1 MPPAVHR
8 QVLAGRT
15 SQDRAKARVGISLRD
30 SGITDKTRLRYKAA
44 LAALL
49 PFITLI
55 ASSEELDCVV
65 EEWIEMQWINGST
78 LGQIGDAL
86 CGLQFYCPEFK
97 GHLRGSW
104 RLYKNWRRLE
114 IPCRAPPISADI
126 VRAFVSWL
134 IDKEEVSGAFLIAL
148 AFHAYLRTGEA
159 LSLHFSDLQVND
171 STGVVTV
178 RGGKSGLRSNMD
190 EAIAIYDL
198 GVLELARLAKLLPH
212 ASQPRAKVWNHSP
225 NLFRKVFQQCVE
237 HFGLH
242 KLELKPYSL
251 RRGGATHDYMLH
263 GILEPI
269 LLRGR
274 WHSLQVARL
283 YIEDGL
289 AQLPSLQLSRPQ
301 RSHIAAAG
309 QPLLLFLQPMSLT
322 HALCWG
328 SWKNGI

>member
-15 SQDRAKARVGISLRD
+15 SKERAQAREGISLRD
-30 SGITDKTRLRYKAA
+30 SGITEKTRLRYRSA
-44 LAALL
+44 LSVLL
-49 PFITLI
+49 PFITGI
-55 ASSEELDCVV
+55 ASSEELDQVV
-65 EEWIEMQWINGST
+65 EELEWSRGST

-97 GHLRGSW
+97 GCLRGSW

-114 IPCRAPPISADI
+114 IPCRAPPISAVI
-126 VRAFVSWL
+126 VRAFVSL
-134 IDKEEVSGAFLIAL
+134 LLDNELVAGAFLVAL

-159 LSLHFSDLQVND
+159 LGLQFSDLQVNG
-171 STGVVTV
+171 STGVVTI
-178 RGGKSGLRSNMD
+178 RGGKSGLRNNMD
-190 EAIAIYDL
+190 EAIAIYDG
-198 GVLELARLAKLLPH
+198 GVLQLARLAKLLPH
-212 ASQPRAKVWNHSP
+212 AQEPRSKVWNQSASA
-225 NLFRKVFQQCVE
+225 FRKMFQRCIV
-237 HFGLH
+237 HFELQ

-251 RRGGATHDYMLH
+251 RRGGATHDYMRQ

-289 AQLPSLQLSRPQ
+289 AQVPSLQLPPVQQ
-301 RSHIAAAG
+301 RRLAAAAR
-309 QPLLLFLQPMSLT
+309 PYNSFF
-322 HALCWG
+322 
-328 SWKNGI
+328 

>member
-15 SQDRAKARVGISLRD
+15 SKDRAKAREGISLRD
-30 SGITDKTRLRYKAA
+30 SGITEKTRLRYKAA
-44 LAALL
+44 LTALL
-49 PFITLI
+49 PFITFI

-65 EEWIEMQWINGST
+65 EEWIEMQWTNGST

-97 GHLRGSW
+97 GLLRGSW

-134 IDKEEVSGAFLIAL
+134 IDKEQVAGAFLIAL

-178 RGGKSGLRSNMD
+178 RGGKSGLRNNMD
-190 EAIAIYDL
+190 EAIAIYDH
-198 GVLELARLAKLLPH
+198 GVLKLARLAKLLPH
-212 ASQPRAKVWNHSP
+212 ASYPRAKVWNHSAG
-225 NLFRKVFQQCVE
+225 LFRKLFQQCVE
-237 HFGLH
+237 HFGLQ

-289 AQLPSLQLSRPQ
+289 AQIPSLQLSRLQ
-301 RSHIAAAG
+301 RRSIATASSPF
-309 QPLLLFLQPMSLT
+309 QSFFSN
-322 HALCWG
+322 
-328 SWKNGI
+328 SS